1 VSDVPCRYDAAR
13 SPDPAPAA
21 VTAGIRPH
29 ANLLPTTGVRNG
41 RDPDPTMTLAVRY
54 TAARTLDT
62 APVDTSPPGPGEVE
76 LAPAYVG
83 ICGTDLHIFH
93 GDMDARVSTP
103 AVLGHEMSG
112 RIVRVGPDVEGWQ
125 PGDAVTVM
133 PLRWDGTCPAC
144 RAGHQHVC
152 GNLDFIGI
160 DSPGALQQRWTVPA
174 ATLVRLPPSLRLDR
188 AALVEPTAVAVHDV
202 GRAGVR
208 DGERVV
214 VVGGGPVG
222 VLIALV
228 ARATGAEVR
237 VVEPSPYRR
246 LLAEELDLSTWDP
259 AADDIPALLRRWTGD
274 AGADVAFEVS
284 GAAGGVQTAVE
295 VLGVRG
301 RLCLV
306 AIHPRPREVDL
317 HRFFWRELTLVG
329 ARLYDRTDFE
339 RAVALVADGTV
350 PADRLI
356 SEVVPL
362 AEAPAAFRAL
372 EGGGDV
378 MKILVDCADGA
389 PGTSEARGAAV

>member
-1 VSDVPCRYDAAR
+1 
-13 SPDPAPAA
+13 
-21 VTAGIRPH
+21 
-29 ANLLPTTGVRNG
+29 
-41 RDPDPTMTLAVRY
+41 MTLAVHY

-62 APVDTSPPGPGEVE
+62 ALASSVEPGPGEVE

-93 GDMDARVSTP
+93 GDMDARVATP

-112 RIVRVGPDVEGWQ
+112 RILRVGPGVEDWA

-133 PLRWDGTCPAC
+133 PLRWDDTCPAC
-144 RAGHQHVC
+144 RAGHRHVC
-152 GNLDFIGI
+152 QHLDFIGI
-160 DSPGALQQRWTVPA
+160 DSPGAMQQRWTVPA
-174 ATLVRLPPSLRLDR
+174 STLIRLPESLALDR

-202 GRAGVR
+202 GRARVTE
-208 DGERVV
+208 GEKVV

-228 ARATGAEVR
+228 AQAAGAEVR
-237 VVEPSPYRR
+237 VVELSAHRR
-246 LLAEELDLSTWDP
+246 LLAEELGLATWDP
-259 AADDIPALLRRWTGD
+259 AADDLGALVGAWTAD

-284 GAAGGVQTAVE
+284 GAAGGVHTAVE

-306 AIHPRPREVDL
+306 AIHPRPREVNL

-329 ARLYDRTDFE
+329 ARLYDRSDFE
-339 RAVALVADGTV
+339 KAVALVADGTI

-356 SEVVPL
+356 SKVVPL
-362 AEAPAAFRAL
+362 TQALAAFEAL

-378 MKILVDCADGA
+378 MKILLDCTDGTA
-389 PGTSEARGAAV
+389 HSDDTQGAAV

>member
-1 VSDVPCRYDAAR
+1 
-13 SPDPAPAA
+13 
-21 VTAGIRPH
+21 
-29 ANLLPTTGVRNG
+29 
-41 RDPDPTMTLAVRY
+41 MTLATRY
-54 TAARTLDT
+54 LSARTLDT
-62 APVDTSPPGPGEVE
+62 APVPSTPPGPGEVE

-93 GDMDARVSTP
+93 GDMDARVTAP
-103 AVLGHEMSG
+103 AVLGHETAG
-112 RIVRVGPDVEGWQ
+112 RVVRVGPGVAGWA

-144 RAGHQHVC
+144 RNGHQHIC
-152 GNLDFIGI
+152 RHLDFLGI
-160 DSPGALQQRWTVPA
+160 DSPGAMQQRWTVPA
-174 ATLVRLPPSLRLDR
+174 STLVRLPDSLPLHR

-208 DGERVV
+208 EGERVV

-228 ARATGAEVR
+228 ARAAGADVR
-237 VVEPSPYRR
+237 VVELNTHRR
-246 LLAEELDLSTWDP
+246 LLAEEQGLTTWDP
-259 AADDIPALLRRWTGD
+259 ASADIPTLVAEWTGD

-284 GAAGGVQTAVE
+284 GAAGGVDTAVD

-306 AIHPRPREVDL
+306 AIHSRPREVNL

-329 ARLYDRTDFE
+329 ARLYERRDFE
-339 RAVALVADGTV
+339 KAVALVADGTV

-356 SEVVPL
+356 SKIVPL
-362 AEAPAAFRAL
+362 TEAPAAFEAL

-378 MKILVDCADGA
+378 MKILVDCAG
-389 PGTSEARGAAV
+389 EAQEAAV